1 VGALSGFALR
11 VLHQDLLEKTNAKQ
25 RTYGD
30 LLIEINRRL
39 CELGGFGAEHYT
51 TIHWPDPLPVDE
63 AAETLRDGFDLD
75 KGVASLETVQTR
87 RGLDPEVENER
98 MAKERQARDVAEGNV
113 GALLL
118 RQFETGRGN
127 E

>member
-1 VGALSGFALR
+1 
-11 VLHQDLLEKTNAKQ
+11 
-25 RTYGD
+25 
-30 LLIEINRRL
+30 
-39 CELGGFGAEHYT
+39 
-51 TIHWPDPLPVDE
+51 
-63 AAETLRDGFDLD
+63 
-75 KGVASLETVQTR
+75 
-87 RGLDPEVENER
+87 